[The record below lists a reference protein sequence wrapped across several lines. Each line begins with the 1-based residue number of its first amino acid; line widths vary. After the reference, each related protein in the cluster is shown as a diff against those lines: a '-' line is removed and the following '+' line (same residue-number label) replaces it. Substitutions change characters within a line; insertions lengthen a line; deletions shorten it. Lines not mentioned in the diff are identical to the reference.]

1 MPPNLRIRKLAP
13 TETSVP
19 SASRGA
25 EAKDATSPGSKI
37 VPVLRALAGGALVV
51 SLSSAVAWVIRDHVI
66 NSPRFAVADIR
77 VTGGHQ
83 RTDEALLAEA
93 GLSKGANIFSVDL
106 DGARVR
112 LLADPWVSGV
122 TLTRRL
128 PGTLVVQVTE
138 RELGAVVV
146 LHETYLASRDG
157 EIFKR
162 FELGD
167 PTDLPVLTGLDP
179 DSVAE
184 DREGAQATIRRA
196 LDLAAE
202 YERSPLLPRVLE
214 EIHVTAEGGFT
225 LVVGKDGLAL
235 ALGGPPFRRKLEEA
249 AKVTAE
255 LDRRG
260 TRAEAI
266 MLDDDARPDRVVV
279 RAR

>member
-1 MPPNLRIRKLAP
+1 VILR
-13 TETSVP
+13 
-19 SASRGA
+19 
-25 EAKDATSPGSKI
+25 
-37 VPVLRALAGGALVV
+37 
-51 SLSSAVAWVIRDHVI
+51 
-66 NSPRFAVADIR
+66 
-77 VTGGHQ
+77 
-83 RTDEALLAEA
+83 
-93 GLSKGANIFSVDL
+93 
-106 DGARVR
+106 
-112 LLADPWVSGV
+112 
-122 TLTRRL
+122 
-128 PGTLVVQVTE
+128 
-138 RELGAVVV
+138 
-146 LHETYLASRDG
+146 ETYLASREG

-167 PTDLPVLTGLDP
+167 PTDLPVVTGLDP

-202 YERSPLLPRVLE
+202 YERSPLPARLLE

-225 LVVGKDGLAL
+225 LVLGKEGLSL

-260 TRAEAI
+260 THAEAI

-279 RAR
+279 RTR

>member
-1 MPPNLRIRKLAP
+1 
-13 TETSVP
+13 
-19 SASRGA
+19 
-25 EAKDATSPGSKI
+25 
-37 VPVLRALAGGALVV
+37 
-51 SLSSAVAWVIRDHVI
+51 
-66 NSPRFAVADIR
+66 
-77 VTGGHQ
+77 VTGTRQ
-83 RTDEALLAEA
+83 RTEEAILVEA
-93 GLSKGANIFSVDL
+93 GLSKGVNVFSVDL
-106 DGARVR
+106 DGARAR
-112 LLADPWVSGV
+112 LLGDPWVSGA

-128 PGTLVVQVTE
+128 PGTLLVQVTE

-167 PTDLPVLTGLDP
+167 PVDLPVITGLDP

-202 YERSPLLPRVLE
+202 YERSPLPARLLE
-214 EIHVTAEGGFT
+214 EIHVTADGGFT
-225 LVVGKDGLAL
+225 LVLGKEGLLL

-249 AKVTAE
+249 AKVSAE

-260 TRAEAI
+260 THAEAI

-279 RAR
+279 RTR